1 MIKLNQ
7 FAICLG
13 LLAGSLTIAA
23 AARADIPVTGGTA
36 TGDAAFFAPTPT
48 GGTNPTNAITKP
60 APTLFDAA
68 IRTLRLETPNG
79 TTTNSRFLPNA
90 SQFTDVNA
98 DGIPNQGD
106 TGRLEGALSGVAFT
120 PQGLPVFFQNVP
132 TSLDFTLNSF
142 TSSLEL
148 PGTLI
153 SPQQAGTAPLVFLPN
168 TVATLSSSAQSA
180 FTADFGSLDIGAFDA
195 KITGDFI
202 GLPSDL
208 QFRAVTT
215 PTVVP
220 VTLGR
225 RVKFDFEGQNV
236 VPTTADFDASDGTL
250 AFSGPTTKFQ
260 IQSVGT
266 QGSKEFKIDGT
277 LGVLDF
283 ELTGPFELKRNDVL
297 LPGAL
302 TSYRIKG
309 EGPGFTTLLGSN
321 SVDFVGTSRR
331 ATDFKFEQGN
341 FQLDGK
347 SQGDVAFNVVGAN
360 NTVNYNSFTPFAG
373 ANTTVTVV
381 TTPTVT
387 TNTSLTS
394 TSTFSTTAVAT
405 STTTYINL
413 FTLNIFDSST
423 QTRFTLYSPKVA
435 PVQLVTEQVG
445 DRILL
450 VERERGRGLALGRRN
465 RVVAAYTVIGL
476 PSRVFPGLVGLRQ
489 ISTEE
494 VTSDDDS
501 TTPTNTTPVN
511 DDDDDD
517 DNSLTSPENDDDDNN
532 DDDDDDNSLTSPNDI
547 NSTTGDDSSSVPSE
561 GTSTTENSTSSGSS
575 ESTVEGSTTSTE
587 TTTITV
593 EESTTSTPT
602 SGSSES
608 TSEGATSTS
617 EQSTPATNSNP

>member
-1 MIKLNQ
+1 MIKANQ
-7 FAICLG
+7 VAICLG

-23 AARADIPVTGGTA
+23 VARADIPVTGGTA
-36 TGDAAFFAPTPT
+36 TGDAAFFAPTST
-48 GGTNPTNAITKP
+48 GGGATPTTTKP

-68 IRTLRLETPNG
+68 IRSLRLETPNG

-153 SPQQAGTAPLVFLPN
+153 SPQQAGSAPLVFLPN

-180 FTADFGSLDIGAFDA
+180 FTANFGSLDIGAFDA
-195 KITGDFI
+195 KVTGDFI

-208 QFRAVTT
+208 QFRTVAT

-220 VTLGR
+220 VNLGR
-225 RVKFDFEGQNV
+225 RIKFDFEGKNV
-236 VPTTADFDASDGTL
+236 VSTTADFDATDGTL

-266 QGSKEFKIDGT
+266 QGSKEFKIDGN

-331 ATDFKFEQGN
+331 ATDFKFEQGS

-347 SQGDVAFNVVGAN
+347 SQGNVAFNVVGAN

-387 TNTSLTS
+387 SNTSLTS
-394 TSTFSTTAVAT
+394 TSTFSSTPVAT

-423 QTRFTLYSPKVA
+423 QTTFTLYSPRTA
-435 PVQLVTEQVG
+435 QVQLVTEQVG

-450 VERERGRGLALGRRN
+450 VERERGRGLARGRRD

-489 ISTEE
+489 ISTDE

-501 TTPTNTTPVN
+501 TTPTNTAPVN
-511 DDDDDD
+511 
-517 DNSLTSPENDDDDNN
+517 NDDDDNN
-532 DDDDDDNSLTSPNDI
+532 SLTSPNESS
-547 NSTTGDDSSSVPSE
+547 STTDDSSSTPSTD
-561 GTSTTENSTSSGSS
+561 TSTTETPTSSDSS
-575 ESTVEGSTTSTE
+575 ESTVESSTTSTE
-587 TTTITV
+587 TTTTTV
-593 EESTTSTPT
+593 EESTTSTTT
-602 SGSSES
+602 SGGSESTSESSSES
-608 TSEGATSTS
+608 TSEGSSSTS